1 VVGTETP
8 VSSHGRPGAPTGPSA
23 AVQAPSVA
31 DPVPRR
37 RSAPSEPEPL
47 TPYNTVTDI
56 RCTRT
61 GCGRV
66 VRDVGVFEALTA
78 HPCPLCARCWECRG
92 LCAHGLV
99 DHELDAW

>member
-1 VVGTETP
+1 M
-8 VSSHGRPGAPTGPSA
+8 SSDGRPGARTERSTALRTPSA
-23 AVQAPSVA
+23 G
-31 DPVPRR
+31 DLVPRQ

-66 VRDVGVFEALTA
+66 VRDVGVFEALTT
-78 HPCPLCARCWECRG
+78 HPCPLCARCRECRG
-92 LCAHGLV
+92 LCTQGLV
-99 DHELDAW
+99 DHAIDAW